1 MPLTSS
7 SLAVIAARGSSLFT
21 IVACVDEALR
31 NDATH
36 LFFVLH
42 DSGDSCNR
50 HLVICHRA
58 LSVAAVSLYARAL
71 TRSFSVY
78 TKRVTVPENKSESR
92 ISK

>member
-7 SLAVIAARGSSLFT
+7 SLAVAARGSSLFT
-21 IVACVDEALR
+21 IVACVDETLR

-71 TRSFSVY
+71 NAQLLSLHEAGDSAR
-78 TKRVTVPENKSESR
+78 KQ
-92 ISK
+92 I